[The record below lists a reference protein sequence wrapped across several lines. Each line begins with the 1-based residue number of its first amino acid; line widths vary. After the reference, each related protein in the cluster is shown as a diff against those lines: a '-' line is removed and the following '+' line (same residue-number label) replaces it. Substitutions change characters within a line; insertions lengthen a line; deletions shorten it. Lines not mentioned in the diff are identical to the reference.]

1 MCIPP
6 GAVSGAVKESF
17 GMNVVLTSVIILFS
31 LVFVGYVIGKRR
43 IVRQDCAPDLS
54 NLILRITMPVTV
66 FCSMVGQEDLSL
78 LDQIWKMVLMALI
91 FHLVTWGIGLCVVKV
106 LKIPQ
111 KEQGIWI
118 FNCMFSNN
126 GFMGFPLALSLWG
139 ADGLFL
145 MAIANMV
152 TNFFIFSVGLKA
164 LTRYYPVKETI
175 NVRKMFVNNLNI
187 AVMIGFVCYLLQLRL
202 PAILLEGLGYLSEI
216 TAGLSMLVVGLSLS
230 RMRFRSVFENK
241 KIFLLAGIRLLL
253 LPLLCIGVLRAL
265 PFRIDP
271 MLELILVLMSALPAA
286 SSQTILTEQYGTNT
300 RDASRAILVTTLLC
314 VGTIPLVMK
323 LSGLL

>member
-1 MCIPP
+1 
-6 GAVSGAVKESF
+6 
-17 GMNVVLTSVIILFS
+17 MNVVLTSVGILFS
-31 LVFVGYVIGKRR
+31 LVFVGYVIGKRG

-54 NLILRITMPVTV
+54 NLILRVTMPVTV

-78 LDQIWKMVLMALI
+78 LGQIWKMVLMALI
-91 FHLVTWGIGLCVVKV
+91 FHLVSWGIGLWVVKA

-139 ADGLFL
+139 SDGLFL

-164 LTRYYPVKETI
+164 LTRYYPVKEKI
-175 NVRKMFVNNLNI
+175 NIRKMFVNNLNI
-187 AVMIGFVCYLLQLRL
+187 AVVIGFVCYLLQLRL
-202 PAILLEGLGYLSEI
+202 PQVVLDGLGYLAEI

-241 KIFLLAGIRLLL
+241 KIFLLAVIRLLL
-253 LPLLCIGVLRAL
+253 LPLLCIGVLRVL
-265 PFRIDP
+265 PLKLDP
-271 MLELILVLMSALPAA
+271 MLELILILMSALPAA
-286 SSQTILTEQYGTNT
+286 SSQTILTEQYKTNT
-300 RDASRAILVTTLLC
+300 QDASRSILVTTLLC

>member
-1 MCIPP
+1 
-6 GAVSGAVKESF
+6 
-17 GMNVVLTSVIILFS
+17 
-31 LVFVGYVIGKRR
+31 
-43 IVRQDCAPDLS
+43 
-54 NLILRITMPVTV
+54 
-66 FCSMVGQEDLSL
+66 
-78 LDQIWKMVLMALI
+78 
-91 FHLVTWGIGLCVVKV
+91 
-106 LKIPQ
+106 
-111 KEQGIWI
+111 
-118 FNCMFSNN
+118 
-126 GFMGFPLALSLWG
+126 
-139 ADGLFL
+139 
-145 MAIANMV
+145 
-152 TNFFIFSVGLKA
+152 
-164 LTRYYPVKETI
+164 
-175 NVRKMFVNNLNI
+175 
-187 AVMIGFVCYLLQLRL
+187 
-202 PAILLEGLGYLSEI
+202 
-216 TAGLSMLVVGLSLS
+216 MLVVGLSLS